1 LDQQLAAINQHDVDS
16 HRALVDAHE
25 LYTSADAQANTVIKQ
40 EEDLAM
46 RVCAVNERAQAVEEL
61 EVKLLER
68 EELDDLT
75 LNRELDGL
83 ATCESTLDHHEAA
96 LEMDRKA
103 LEDAHLNVLAR
114 ELATEARE
122 AGLRV

>member
-1 LDQQLAAINQHDVDS
+1 
-16 HRALVDAHE
+16 
-25 LYTSADAQANTVIKQ
+25 
-40 EEDLAM
+40 M

-96 LEMDRKA
+96 LEMD
-103 LEDAHLNVLAR
+103 
-114 ELATEARE
+114 
-122 AGLRV
+122 